1 VIAVAIV
8 NIDETQEYCLTFLT
22 SQAIIQTI
30 MGEEHPPLGKT
41 FIQSLDQND
50 YNYPV
55 VSILKD
61 PRLAGYKLPTDLSPH
76 PDTLRYPSYYLT
88 TVTFPSPSD
97 QRVYWMYNRIAGAVM
112 TVKDKNDDGTV
123 LTITK
128 QLQFA
133 ADIVCGESVTGATVG
148 SKVWTRVTQE
158 HQSFGVA
165 TKITETRAI
174 NGQPVYRYDIDDE
187 TSTEIEIVS
196 TVIEVSEYV
205 GNDDSNDGT
214 QVTLN
219 PIDGSSLIAKRIVT
233 TYNGLDVD
241 VLSTK
246 LNDDGTVLSITKRL
260 VLSADAEAADCGESV
275 TGATVGSKVW
285 SKVTANHKYHGVSVL
300 ITESRE
306 IDGTKV
312 YKYDSDAETFQTVTI
327 ISEVVVVADYD
338 EDFFEAGTEFS
349 LNPIVGSSLIATKIS
364 AAIGGRVVVE
374 GVPNYSLLDRTEYS
388 IAPYNILSCIFSW
401 TAGSFVALDGS
412 VGINFN
418 FNKSGSFSTPC
429 LHEIT
434 VEYFITAPNP
444 IDAEALIPIDIVYDG
459 IFAKVNQQNVM
470 CDELLVFAFNT
481 DDDNP
486 KWGLASENFGPYGPS
501 NPTATEY
508 VALLDAGLPISSTVK
523 PWKYNLWRRESVKV
537 FFPTPV
543 P

>member
-1 VIAVAIV
+1 
-8 NIDETQEYCLTFLT
+8 
-22 SQAIIQTI
+22 

-61 PRLAGYKLPTDLSPH
+61 PRAAGYQLPTNLSPH
-76 PDTLRYPSYYLT
+76 PDTLRYPNYYLT

-128 QLQFA
+128 QLEFA
-133 ADIVCGESVTGATVG
+133 ANIVCGESIAGVALP
-148 SKVWTRVTQE
+148 KVWTRVTQE

-165 TKITETRAI
+165 TKITESRVIDGET
-174 NGQPVYRYDIDDE
+174 VYRYDIDDE
-187 TSTEIEIVS
+187 TSTEIEVAS
-196 TVIEVSEYV
+196 TVIEVSEYE
-205 GNDDSNDGT
+205 GNEDSDDGT
-214 QVTLN
+214 QVTLT
-219 PIDGSSLIAKRIVT
+219 PINGSSLIGTRIVT
-233 TYNGLDVD
+233 TYNGLDTD

-246 LNDDGTVLSITKRL
+246 LNDDGTVLSIKKRL
-260 VLSADAEAADCGESV
+260 VLRINAEAGDCGESIV
-275 TGATVGSKVW
+275 ETGVAPNIITTWK
-285 SKVTANHKYHGVSVL
+285 KITANHKYHGVSVL
-300 ITESRE
+300 TTESRV

-312 YKYDSDAETFQTVTI
+312 YKYDSDAETFYQVEI

-338 EDFFEAGTEFS
+338 ETFFEAGTEFF

-364 AAIGGRVVVE
+364 AAIGGRTVVE
-374 GVPNYSLLDRTEYS
+374 VDDEEIPNYDLLSRTEYS
-388 IAPYNILSCIFSW
+388 VAPYNILSCIFSW

-429 LHEIT
+429 LHQID
-434 VEYFITAPNP
+434 VEYFIAQPAALP
-444 IDAEALIPIDIVYDG
+444 ADALFPIDIVYDG

-470 CDELLVFAFNT
+470 CDELPVFSFNT

-486 KWGLASENFGPYGPS
+486 KWGLASEAFGPYGPS

-508 VALLDAGLPISSTVK
+508 VALLNSGLSISSTVK

-543 P
+543 APVPPPP

>member
-1 VIAVAIV
+1 
-8 NIDETQEYCLTFLT
+8 
-22 SQAIIQTI
+22 

-50 YNYPV
+50 YNYPI

-76 PDTLRYPSYYLT
+76 PDTLRYPNYYLT

-165 TKITETRAI
+165 TKITE
-174 NGQPVYRYDIDDE
+174 
-187 TSTEIEIVS
+187 
-196 TVIEVSEYV
+196 
-205 GNDDSNDGT
+205 
-214 QVTLN
+214 
-219 PIDGSSLIAKRIVT
+219 
-233 TYNGLDVD
+233 
-241 VLSTK
+241 
-246 LNDDGTVLSITKRL
+246 
-260 VLSADAEAADCGESV
+260 
-275 TGATVGSKVW
+275 
-285 SKVTANHKYHGVSVL
+285 
-300 ITESRE
+300 SRV

-312 YKYDSDAETFQTVTI
+312 YKYDNDAETFQPVTI
-327 ISEVVVVADYD
+327 ISEVVVVADYNLD
-338 EDFFEAGTEFS
+338 ITYTGTEFF

-364 AAIGGRVVVE
+364 SAIKRTG
-374 GVPNYSLLDRTEYS
+374 PDDFSLLNRIEYS
-388 IAPYNILSCIFSW
+388 IAPYNILSCIFGW
-401 TAGSFVALDGS
+401 TTGSFVALDGS

-418 FNKSGSFSTPC
+418 FTKSGSFSTPC

-434 VEYFITAPNP
+434 VEYFAVQPEATPA
-444 IDAEALIPIDIVYDG
+444 DALIPIDIVYDG

-470 CDELLVFAFNT
+470 CDELDVYAFNT

-508 VALLDAGLPISSTVK
+508 VALLDAGLSISSTVK

-543 P
+543 PPAP

>member
-165 TKITETRAI
+165 TKITE
-174 NGQPVYRYDIDDE
+174 
-187 TSTEIEIVS
+187 
-196 TVIEVSEYV
+196 
-205 GNDDSNDGT
+205 
-214 QVTLN
+214 
-219 PIDGSSLIAKRIVT
+219 
-233 TYNGLDVD
+233 
-241 VLSTK
+241 
-246 LNDDGTVLSITKRL
+246 
-260 VLSADAEAADCGESV
+260 
-275 TGATVGSKVW
+275 
-285 SKVTANHKYHGVSVL
+285 
-300 ITESRE
+300 SRV

-312 YKYDSDAETFQTVTI
+312 YKYDSDAETFYPVEI

-338 EDFFEAGTEFS
+338 KDFFEAGTEFS

-364 AAIGGRVVVE
+364 AAIGGRAVVE

-388 IAPYNILSCIFSW
+388 IAPYNILSCIFGW

-429 LHEIT
+429 LHEIA
-434 VEYFITAPNP
+434 VEYFIVAPNP
-444 IDAEALIPIDIVYDG
+444 INAEVLIPIDIVYDG

-470 CDELLVFAFNT
+470 CDELLVYAFNT

-543 P
+543 A